1 MDSKYIKIQSVQ
13 GGPFTDSQN
22 LVDFRI
28 PSSGVYDLADSYINL
43 LCSVDVT
50 EPAAQVAAGGGIYN
64 FNGKW
69 KVTTDTDRIHFQ
81 NVALVRNANMNTSRQ
96 GRIENL
102 RRVDI
107 LRDNLATY
115 TKSQMEDLNESYLD
129 VSNFESPVNS
139 QAYGIFTQINKT
151 GLVKSRYNRQTPI
164 SIKLSDIFEFC
175 RVRAYDTDKTGD
187 THIHLE
193 LNRDRLQLQ
202 QIGLSE
208 GAQGRV
214 FPNEILGFCNSQAGS
229 PVANSTLIVCAAPAN
244 VGNVTDP
251 TVFTSL
257 DQSPYYVGQCLKLTV
272 GDASGI
278 AAPAADTPVVISSIV
293 WDKDGI
299 DPYAAAQGAPKGCLV
314 IRFEQPFGTALT
326 GAQQYG
332 NITAKIAEPTTATL
346 NLDAAELVLRHKA
359 NAQVPAQVQ
368 YNTYSTEETNGNSL
382 VNFTNLYT
390 VEPEATNV
398 VIMFPDGEDNLVSNN
413 NFIEKWR
420 LRLNQEDLTD
430 RSVER
435 GSPLAFDRL
444 AMTFN
449 SMGTGLSNLTRNTG
463 KTNAQTW
470 PGTYTD
476 TKFDSV
482 LIANPLFQTQQQKL
496 LQVNIDC
503 ADGSTGVRQLVLYK
517 QLPRV
522 FSY

>member
-214 FPNEILGFCNSQAGS
+214 FPNDILGFCNSQAGS

-314 IRFEQPFGTALT
+314 IRFEQPFGAALT
-326 GAQQYG
+326 GSGQYG
-332 NITAKIAEPTTATL
+332 
-346 NLDAAELVLRHKA
+346 
-359 NAQVPAQVQ
+359 
-368 YNTYSTEETNGNSL
+368 SL
-382 VNFTNLYT
+382 
-390 VEPEATNV
+390 
-398 VIMFPDGEDNLVSNN
+398 
-413 NFIEKWR
+413 
-420 LRLNQEDLTD
+420 
-430 RSVER
+430 
-435 GSPLAFDRL
+435 
-444 AMTFN
+444 
-449 SMGTGLSNLTRNTG
+449 
-463 KTNAQTW
+463 KT
-470 PGTYTD
+470 
-476 TKFDSV
+476 
-482 LIANPLFQTQQQKL
+482 
-496 LQVNIDC
+496 
-503 ADGSTGVRQLVLYK
+503 
-517 QLPRV
+517 
-522 FSY
+522 